1 MKLNKTML
9 KIKRLEQ
16 KIASRNYEID
26 NRYKSISCKYCHS
39 MATHILITGKYSNY
53 EKSLICH
60 KCSDR
65 IDNLNCYQLDIMGFV
80 DSYKL

>member
-1 MKLNKTML
+1 ML
-9 KIKRLEQ
+9 KFIKLEQ
-16 KIASRNYEID
+16 KIALINNEID

-39 MATHILITGKYSNY
+39 MATHILITGEYSNY

-65 IDNLNCYQLDIMGFV
+65 IDKLKCYQLDMMGFV

>member
-1 MKLNKTML
+1 MMNFMKLKRKFELTNY
-9 KIKRLEQ
+9 KIDK
-16 KIASRNYEID
+16 KF
-26 NRYKSISCKYCHS
+26 KSITCKYCHS
-39 MATHILITGKYSNY
+39 MATHILITGEYSNY

-65 IDNLNCYQLDIMGFV
+65 TDKLKCYQLDMMGFV

>member
-1 MKLNKTML
+1 MELNKTLL

-16 KIASRNYEID
+16 KIASISDEI
-26 NRYKSISCKYCHS
+26 NKRYKSIICKYCHS
-39 MATHILITGKYSNY
+39 PATHVLITGKFLNY
-53 EKSLICH
+53 EKSMICY

-65 IDNLNCYQLDIMGFV
+65 IDKLNCHQLDIMGFV